1 MKKFILIILCALFLF
16 SGLFLMYACNSDD
29 NDAETSLASI
39 LKDLRTNGMN
49 SWWDV
54 LAVYNANENPI
65 DYKGFDE
72 ILESLESAATTLD
85 RAAYVIVTNIAVAI
99 GADPEY
105 FEEYENYKRRLRT
118 VLENPD
124 GGMINDYIF
133 AYLAIMTSTIDVNW
147 NDSALREYFE
157 AAQKAD
163 GGFAL
168 SGSEG
173 DADVTAFM
181 IPVLKFLYDPSIWAV
196 VPPEPVMAAYKPTEF
211 LRNNINE
218 DGTFTSWGSAN
229 ANSTAVAISG
239 LISYFHPEHEIIKQA
254 QEGLSLFEKSGG
266 YAFTQGTERDNL
278 STAQGAIALGDLKNG
293 MNVWIKL
300 YLEMR
305 EAIDFIN

>member
-1 MKKFILIILCALFLF
+1 
-16 SGLFLMYACNSDD
+16 MYACSSDGD
-29 NDAETSLASI
+29 NKAGNGETSLANIIS
-39 LKDLRTNGMN
+39 DLRTNGMT
-49 SWWDV
+49 SWWDIV
-54 LAVYNANENPI
+54 AVYNAGEDPHQ
-65 DYKGFDE
+65 YGGFNE
-72 ILESLESAATTLD
+72 ILDSLERENTTLS
-85 RAAYVIVTNIAVAI
+85 RAAYVIVTNISAAI
-99 GADPEY
+99 GGDPEY
-105 FEEYENYKRRLRT
+105 SEEYEPFKTRLRNL
-118 VLENPD
+118 LENP
-124 GGMINDYIF
+124 GGGNFNDYIF